1 MSRTTKSPLAVAR
14 EALEAGRRA
23 LPDYAHRNSP
33 KKFTQPQQLF
43 AILVLRQFL
52 RLDYRGTVAFL
63 ADWREM
69 REALGLAEVPHY
81 STQEY
86 AEARLLKK
94 AASRPRST
102 RRSRWRGSRA

>member
-23 LPDYAHRNSP
+23 LPDYAHPNSP
-33 KKFTQPQQLF
+33 RKFTQPQLF

-52 RLDYRGTVAFL
+52 KLDYRGTVAFL

-81 STQEY
+81 STLDY

-102 RRSRWRGSRA
+102 RRSRWRGRRG

>member
-23 LPDYAHRNSP
+23 LPDYAHPNSP
-33 KKFTQPQQLF
+33 KKFTQPQMF

-52 RLDYRGTVAFL
+52 KLDYRGTVAFL

-69 REALGLAEVPHY
+69 REALGLGEVPHY
-81 STQEY
+81 STLDY
-86 AEARLLKK
+86 AESRLLKK
-94 AASRPRST
+94 AAPRPRST
-102 RRSRWRGSRA
+102 RRSRWRGSRG